1 MNDNQACCAHC
12 KIVLKHKDYPNGTRS
27 DYWECADGCGTMFW
41 PDRSGEDAVAVFSR
55 ETYDRMMKEQDEEI
69 AKLKA
74 EKVQAILDRSSA
86 LMRIK
91 ELDKELDEIARLKRG
106 DFTKEEFQN
115 LCHNRHEKEGCTAQ
129 DFFNGCAEYQK
140 SLFGTSERE
149 TKTPPQHNHGGEPAP
164 ASSAQREELNQ

>member
-1 MNDNQACCAHC
+1 MNDTQACCAHC
-12 KIVLKHKDYPNGTRS
+12 KVVLKHKDYPDGTRS

-41 PDRSGEDAVAVFSR
+41 PSTVSEQLKTIAEHNQNKYLHAVGIY
-55 ETYDRMMKEQDEEI
+55 E
-69 AKLKA
+69 
-74 EKVQAILDRSSA
+74 
-86 LMRIK
+86 
-91 ELDKELDEIARLKRG
+91 DEIARLKRG

-115 LCHNRHEKEGCTAQ
+115 LCHNRHEKEGYTAQ